1 MGIRGI
7 TKPPRL
13 YQRGVWQRPDAAF
26 AFTTTH
32 ARLLAECDIFFAP
45 NTWQVNVEI
54 GITKSRA
61 AVSEGY

>member
-13 YQRGVWQRPDAAF
+13 YQRGVWQLPDAAF

-32 ARLLAECDIFFAP
+32 ARLLAECDIFFARESWQP
-45 NTWQVNVEI
+45 NVKI
-54 GITKSRA
+54 GIAKSRA
-61 AVSEGY
+61 ALSEGY